1 VTRVLLVYSRPA
13 RFVMIDRDLLAEGY
27 EVVEYAQPG
36 PLPRPLAAWRGVRAA
51 DVVVCWFASWNAPA
65 PLLLA
70 RLLRRPSILIV
81 GGFDTANMPEI
92 DYGFQQG
99 GIRRLL
105 ARTSM
110 RLAGQLMT
118 NSEYS
123 RDELKRNAGFDAA
136 VVYHGVPDPFG
147 SLPDGPRAPT
157 ALTVANVAR
166 LSLERKGLRPFV
178 EAAAHLP
185 DVEFV
190 VAGKWTDDAGA
201 ELEALGGPNVR
212 FTGELS
218 DAALDELYRS
228 ASVYVQASRHEGF
241 GMAVAEAMLA
251 GCVPVVT
258 AAGALPEVVGDAG
271 VVVASPE
278 PAVVADGVRRALA
291 EGGDARGRARE
302 RILTHFPLEQRR
314 SGLVRL
320 VEQALTQRRR
330 RSGRGR
336 RA

>member
-1 VTRVLLVYSRPA
+1 LARVLLAYSRPA
-13 RFVMIDRDLLAEGY
+13 RFVMIDRDLLAEQH
-27 EVVEYAQPG
+27 EVLEYAQPR
-36 PLPRPLAAWRGVRAA
+36 PLPRLLAAWRGVRAA

-70 RLLRRPSILIV
+70 WLLRRPSILIV
-81 GGFDTANMPEI
+81 GGFDTADMPEI
-92 DYGFQQG
+92 GYGYQQG

-123 RDELKRNAGFDAA
+123 RDELRRTARFDAT
-136 VVYHGVPDPFG
+136 VVLHGVPDPFG
-147 SLPDGPRAPT
+147 GLPSDPRDRL
-157 ALTVANVAR
+157 ALTVGNVAR

-178 EAAAHLP
+178 QAAAELP

-190 VAGKWTDDAGA
+190 VAGRWTDDASE
-201 ELEALGGPNVR
+201 ELQSLAGPNVR
-212 FTGELS
+212 LTGELS
-218 DAALDELYRS
+218 DGELDDLYRR

-258 AAGALPEVVGDAG
+258 AAGALPEVVGDTG
-271 VVVASPE
+271 VVVPSAEPE
-278 PAVVADGVRRALA
+278 AIAAGIREAHTRLA
-291 EGGDARGRARE
+291 DARSRARD
-302 RILTHFPLEQRR
+302 RVLTHFPLDLRR
-314 SGLVRL
+314 RGLLAL
-320 VEQALTQRRR
+320 VDQALQE
-330 RSGRGR
+330 R
-336 RA
+336 RASRDRRA

>member
-1 VTRVLLVYSRPA
+1 VTRVLLAYSRPA
-13 RFVMIDRDLLAEGY
+13 RFVTIDRDLLAERY
-27 EVVEYAQPG
+27 EIVEYAQPR
-36 PLPRPLAAWRGVRAA
+36 PLPRLLAAWRGVRAA

-110 RLAGQLMT
+110 RLAGRLMT

-123 RDELKRNAGFDAA
+123 RDELERNAGFDAE
-136 VVYHGVPDPFG
+136 VVYHGVPDPFAA
-147 SLPDGPRAPT
+147 LPDGPRARM
-157 ALTVANVAR
+157 ALTVGNVAQ

-178 EAAAHLP
+178 EAAALLP

-201 ELEALGGPNVR
+201 ELEALAGPNVR

-218 DAALDELYRS
+218 DAELDGLYRS

-271 VVVASPE
+271 IVVASVE
-278 PAVVADGVRRALA
+278 PAAVAEGVRRALE
-291 EGGDARGRARE
+291 EGEEARRRARD
-302 RILTHFPLEQRR
+302 RILGHFPLENRR
-314 SGLVRL
+314 RGLVSL
-320 VEQALTQRRR
+320 VEQALAER